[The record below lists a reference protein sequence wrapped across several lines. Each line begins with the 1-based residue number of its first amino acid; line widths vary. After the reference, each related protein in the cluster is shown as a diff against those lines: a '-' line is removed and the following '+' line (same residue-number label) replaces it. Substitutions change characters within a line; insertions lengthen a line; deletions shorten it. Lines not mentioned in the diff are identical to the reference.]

1 MLTNFAANH
10 FGYFKR
16 RRFKLTLILIK
27 EIFQKKALYYKMP
40 KVASESVS
48 HGLDIN
54 TTSIPHFFR
63 PRATKR
69 LMSLNSKLFKFTF
82 VRHPLDRFV
91 SAYKWAI
98 RETICPK
105 EHPEDYRQREV
116 IQSCSDINDFC
127 SKLPLFINS
136 EQYQLI
142 HFIPQSHFLYNKD
155 RSLMDFI
162 GKYENMN
169 NDIEFLRNTHTI
181 NIDFKFGP
189 NIKSANI
196 ESDTLIDVKMSNIGL
211 TPESIELLKQ
221 IYAQD
226 YKLFGY

>member
-1 MLTNFAANH
+1 MLPNFAVNH

-16 RRFKLTLILIK
+16 RRMKLTFILVK
-27 EIFQKKALYYKMP
+27 EIFTKNALYYKMP
-40 KVASESVS
+40 KVASESVF
-48 HGLDIN
+48 HGLDTN

-69 LMSLNSKLFKFTF
+69 LLLLNSKIFKFTF

-98 RETICPK
+98 RENICPK

-127 SKLPLFINS
+127 SKLSLFINS
-136 EQYQLI
+136 PKYHLI
-142 HFIPQSHFLYNKD
+142 HFTPQSDFLYHKN
-155 RSLMDFI
+155 SPLMDFI

-169 NDIEFLRNTHTI
+169 NDIELLRNTHSI

-189 NIKSANI
+189 NIKSAKI
-196 ESDTLIDVKMSNIGL
+196 ESNTIIDVKMSNIGL
-211 TPESIELLKQ
+211 NSESIVLLKKV
-221 IYAQD
+221 YEQD
-226 YKLFGY
+226 YKLLDY